1 MNFEYQLSKL
11 DEQYFLKE
19 RHRRTNIFIYLLFAI
34 LYFIFNIPMMIKEF
48 WLYLVIYLFFLI
60 LLWGALWLCD
70 FLFTHLELK
79 SRIKMRIEDY
89 PKYHFSVTKRGITQS
104 IGTLKKEVLW
114 KDIRK
119 IKIRKNYIFI
129 EPKNNNVAFLFQ
141 KKNLKEKY
149 DELVETIE
157 LNIKVK

>member
-34 LYFIFNIPMMIKEF
+34 LC
-48 WLYLVIYLFFLI
+48 LYLVIYLFFLI

-114 KDIRK
+114 KDIFISKEKFKRK
-119 IKIRKNYIFI
+119 I
-129 EPKNNNVAFLFQ
+129 
-141 KKNLKEKY
+141 
-149 DELVETIE
+149 
-157 LNIKVK
+157 

>member
-60 LLWGALWLCD
+60 LLKEQIYA
-70 FLFTHLELK
+70 FFVAK
-79 SRIKMRIEDY
+79 IE
-89 PKYHFSVTKRGITQS
+89 SKRGYP
-104 IGTLKKEVLW
+104 LLFVY
-114 KDIRK
+114 
-119 IKIRKNYIFI
+119 YIY
-129 EPKNNNVAFLFQ
+129 K
-141 KKNLKEKY
+141 
-149 DELVETIE
+149 
-157 LNIKVK
+157 